1 LRWDLFEIIAAGKL
15 VEHEAN
21 PALSSKDLDRHND
34 PTKQATPRISSLDD
48 KQTWVMEQLVSLH
61 RCVN

>member
-1 LRWDLFEIIAAGKL
+1 MRHIRRCRELGCVLEIIVAEKL
-15 VEHEAN
+15 VKNEAN

-48 KQTWVMEQLVSLH
+48 KRKWVMG
-61 RCVN
+61 